1 MSRIEGIKSRYKFKQ
16 LFNIK
21 DLIENAVKNNGENI
35 AFILKKA
42 NLTNVELFENRYILE
57 GEYIKITYNML
68 YRDIIALS
76 KYLIQ
81 ISTPNDYNKSSEFAT
96 KISVMG
102 KNSYFWIVT
111 YISTLL
117 ADYITVPLDKSL
129 TSLELNNLL
138 KQSGSETLIYDDE
151 LENTVNKVMEDLKT
165 ENIELKQKINMKEL
179 ISIIIDIEEKQ
190 KNNEIP
196 ELEEKFNNIQLKED
210 DVRIIVYTSGTTSSA
225 KGVML
230 TQKNIVRNTEVIN
243 RSVKVYN
250 YDKTLAFLPYHHTL
264 GLIAQLIFISV
275 GAQTAYCDGLRYVA
289 KNIQEYGCTA
299 FLGVPALIE
308 ALYKNVVIQI
318 RKKGFEKKVNTALK
332 ISNFLLKF
340 KIDLRRVF
348 FKSILKQIGG
358 LRMIVS
364 GASALSPEVQKG
376 LIDFGIETI
385 QGYGLTET
393 SPVISVETQFEKKT
407 GSVGVALPEITV
419 EIRDKDEKGI
429 GDIYTKSP
437 CVMKGYY
444 KNEEATKEVLQDG
457 WFKTGDL
464 GYITDN
470 KFLHICGRSKNM
482 IVLKNGKKIFP
493 EELEEKLMTISLIEE
508 CFVFGLKQ
516 EDEDEKVTVKAK
528 YSEEIAKLENLQT
541 EEEIYEAIWKQIKE
555 INKGMPKYKY
565 IKGLIITNKDFIK
578 TSSNK
583 IKRFEEI
590 KLIQAE
596 LEK

>member
-1 MSRIEGIKSRYKFKQ
+1 MSKIEGIKSRYKFKR
-16 LFNIK
+16 LSNIR
-21 DLIENAVKNNGENI
+21 DLIENTVNNNGEKI
-35 AFILKKA
+35 AFVLKKS
-42 NLTNVELFENRYILE
+42 NLTNVELYEKRYISE
-57 GEYIKITYNML
+57 EEYIKITYNMF
-68 YRDIIALS
+68 YKDIIALS
-76 KYLIQ
+76 KYILK
-81 ISTPNDYNKSSEFAT
+81 ISTPNDSEKSSEFAT
-96 KISVMG
+96 KLAVIG
-102 KNSYFWIVT
+102 KNSYFWMVT
-111 YISTLL
+111 YIATLYS
-117 ADYITVPLDKSL
+117 DYIIVPLDKSL
-129 TSLELNNLL
+129 TNIELNNLL
-138 KQSGSETLIYDDE
+138 KQSASETLIYDE
-151 LENTVNKVMEDLKT
+151 ALEDLISDSTKDL
-165 ENIELKQKINMKEL
+165 NIENSQLKQKINMSEL

-196 ELEEKFNNIQLKED
+196 ELEEKQKNIILKED

-230 TQKNIVRNTEVIN
+230 TQKNIARNTEVIN
-243 RSVKVYN
+243 KSVKVYN
-250 YDKTLAFLPYHHTL
+250 HDKTLAFLPYHHTL
-264 GLIAQLIFISV
+264 GLTGQLIFIAAGS
-275 GAQTAYCDGLRYVA
+275 QTAYCDGLRYVG

-299 FLGVPALIE
+299 FIGVPALIE
-308 ALYKNVVIQI
+308 ALYKNVIIQI
-318 RKKGFEKKVNTALK
+318 RKKGFEKKVNKVLK

-358 LRMIVS
+358 LRVIVS

-393 SPVISVETQFEKKT
+393 SPVITVETQFEKKT
-407 GSVGVALPEITV
+407 GSVGVALPEISV

-464 GYITDN
+464 GYISDN

-508 CFVFGLKQ
+508 CFVFGLK
-516 EDEDEKVTVKAK
+516 EDDDDEKVTVKAK
-528 YSEEIAKLENLQT
+528 YSEEIAKLENLET

-565 IKGLIITNKDFIK
+565 IKGLIVTNKEFIK